1 MMMVNV
7 LVRHK
12 VSDFPLWKQAFDGHF
27 GERHAAGELNH
38 RIFHNHDDAS
48 DLTLFFTWET
58 LEMARA
64 FFASDQLKDRMQKAG
79 VIGKPEIVFLD
90 EMRIL
95 RRTAAD

>member
-1 MMMVNV
+1 MVNV

-12 VSDFPLWKQAFDGHF
+12 VSDFTRWKLVFDERF
-27 GERHAAGELNH
+27 GARHAAGELNH

-58 LEMARA
+58 LDLARA
-64 FFASDQLKDRMQKAG
+64 FFASDQLKSGMQQAG

-90 EMRIL
+90 EMRSL